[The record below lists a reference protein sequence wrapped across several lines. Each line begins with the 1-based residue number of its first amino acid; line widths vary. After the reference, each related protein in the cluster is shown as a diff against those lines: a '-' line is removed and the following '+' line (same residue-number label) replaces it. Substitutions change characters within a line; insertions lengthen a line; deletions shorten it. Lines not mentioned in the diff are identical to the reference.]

1 MSPSSRPRPLSQAVR
16 ACLQFGLALSL
27 SAPALALAQSP
38 PAPTAARIAFDIPAQ
53 DLPGAL
59 AAFGRVSQQQL
70 AYDRAVVAGK
80 RSSALSGSY
89 GAQEGLDLLLAG
101 TGLSARA
108 AGNGVLVIEAA
119 PASGGAQTLDAV
131 IVTGT
136 TAAHRTVLQ
145 SSSAITVADQQALE
159 RKAPRSTAQA
169 LELIPGMFV
178 EASGGEISNNFSV
191 RGMPGGSQQF
201 VQLSEDGLP
210 VFYTN
215 ALADTILKQ
224 EVSID
229 RMEAVRGGTSGIL
242 TANGAGATVN
252 FLTRKPGAEPE
263 GTLRLTTSYFGTRR
277 IDLWQGGPI
286 DANWQYSVG
295 GFYRRADG
303 VRDPGFTGDHGGI
316 FRAAIGRMF
325 ERGEFGFS
333 LKLVD
338 DHNTFQ
344 LPIPLQDPGDPR
356 GVPGL
361 DASTGTML
369 SRDNAVMD
377 VRTAPAS
384 GRSWQRH
391 DLRDGVHVTA
401 VAPGYHVEYDINDG
415 LTFRSKGR
423 YTDFKSDFN
432 SVFSSDNASL
442 VPATYRLDRANFG
455 DIGVLLD
462 RFAAQ
467 GAVTAGLRRVRNG
480 EVIAGADALNALN
493 GNGLVTHSITGD
505 NRRDVEEFVNDAS
518 LTWHDER
525 NSFTAGLLYFH
536 SRVRDSNIG
545 ASTFVS
551 EVRNRP
557 DRMDI
562 VALDAAGN
570 AVGSLTENGLLNY
583 SNWGDSNNHYSADS
597 FSLYLN
603 DEFQATERL
612 RIDGGVRVER
622 YDIDFYEGISTPMQ
636 PIAGAFDANGN
647 DVDTIIANNY
657 LAQFGGGAF
666 TGNYR
671 HYDGGFTETAATLG
685 GTYLLTDNFALYARY
700 ARGFQAN
707 GRFDPVKIDFGEVG
721 LRYQSRVLTASL
733 TGFRTTYKDFLF
745 SRLPPGAATE
755 VRFYS
760 DIVSNGVEFD
770 VLWKPARY
778 FQLQATGVVQ
788 RSEVQVNDDQG
799 TGFARLFDGNKPER
813 TPPVNVTVTPSLLL
827 PDGRGEIYLSYH
839 YLDKM
844 YSDIANSLELPSYG
858 VWSAGV
864 TYRLTPKWQ
873 LQANLDNL
881 TDEVGL
887 TEGNPR
893 SGFAENSG
901 ASGAFY
907 ARPILGRNLL
917 LSLTYDF

>member
-1 MSPSSRPRPLSQAVR
+1 MRLPTRLKHNAIR
-16 ACLQFGLALSL
+16 ACLQSALLA
-27 SAPALALAQSP
+27 SAMPLAALAQA
-38 PAPTAARIAFDIPAQ
+38 PAAPASRIAFDIPAQ
-53 DLPGAL
+53 DLGEAL
-59 AAFGRVSQQQL
+59 IAFGRVTGQQL
-70 AYDRAVVAGK
+70 VFDPATVAGK
-80 RSSALSGSY
+80 RSSALAGSH
-89 GAQEGLDLLLAG
+89 GTDEALRLLLAG
-101 TGLSARA
+101 TGLRARP
-108 AGNGVLVIEAA
+108 AGDNVLVIEAP
-119 PASGGAQTLDAV
+119 PANGAQTLDAV

-136 TAAHRTVLQ
+136 TAAHRTVLE
-145 SSSAITVADQQALE
+145 SSSAITVADRAALD
-159 RKAPRSTAQA
+159 RKSPRSTAQA
-169 LELIPGMFV
+169 LEMIPGMFV

-242 TANGAGATVN
+242 TVNGAGATVN
-252 FLTRKPGAEPE
+252 FLTRKPGAEPA
-263 GTLRLTTSYFGTRR
+263 GTVRLTLSDFGTRR
-277 IDLWQGGPI
+277 VDLWQGGPI
-286 DANWQYSVG
+286 NEDWHYSVG
-295 GFYRRADG
+295 GFYRRSDG
-303 VRDPGFTGDHGGI
+303 VRDPGFTADRGGI

-325 ERGEFGFS
+325 DRGEFGLD
-333 LKLVD
+333 LKLVN
-338 DHNTFQ
+338 DHNTFL

-356 GVPGL
+356 SLPGL
-361 DASTGTML
+361 DANSGSML
-369 SRDNAVMD
+369 SRDNATMD
-377 VRTAPAS
+377 VRTSPAS
-384 GRSWQRH
+384 GSAWRRN
-391 DLRDGVHVTA
+391 DARDGVHVQA
-401 VAPGYHVEYDINDG
+401 FAPGYHFEYDINDG

-423 YTDFKSDFN
+423 YTDFKSRFN
-432 SVFSSDNASL
+432 AVFSSDNASL
-442 VPATYRLDRANFG
+442 VPATYRLDRDNFA

-467 GAVTAGLRRVRNG
+467 GAVQAGLQRVRTG
-480 EVIAGADALNALN
+480 EVIAGAGALDALN
-493 GNGLVTHSITGD
+493 GNGLLTHSITGS

-518 LTWHDER
+518 LTWEGER
-525 NSFTAGLLYFH
+525 NTFTAGLLYFH

-551 EVRNRP
+551 EVRDRP

-570 AVGSLTENGLLNY
+570 VVGYLTENGLLNY
-583 SNWGDSNNHYSADS
+583 SSWGDSNNRYKADS
-597 FSLYLN
+597 YSLYLN
-603 DEFQATERL
+603 DEFQVTDRL
-612 RIDGGVRVER
+612 RIDGGIRQEH
-622 YDIDFYEGISTPMQ
+622 YDIRFDEGISQAMMPV
-636 PIAGAFDANGN
+636 AGAFDAAGN
-647 DVDTIIANNY
+647 DVDDVIANNY

-666 TGNYR
+666 TGRYNR
-671 HYDGGFTETAATLG
+671 YDSGFNETAATLG
-685 GTYLLTDNFALYARY
+685 GTYLLSDNFSLYARY

-721 LRYQSRVLTASL
+721 VRFQNRTLTASL

-770 VLWKPARY
+770 VTWKPVAL

-788 RSEVQVNDDQG
+788 KSEVQITNDQG

-827 PDGRGEIYLSYH
+827 PDGRGEVYVSYH
-839 YLDKM
+839 YVDKI
-844 YSDIANSLELPSYG
+844 YSDIANTLELPSYG
-858 VWSAGV
+858 VWSAGFS
-864 TYRLTPKWQ
+864 YRLAPQWM
-873 LQANLDNL
+873 LQANLDNI
-881 TDEVGL
+881 TNEVGL

-893 SGFAENSG
+893 SGFAEG
-901 ASGAFY
+901 TGLSGAFY